1 MEFQIFQKVPAPPQ
15 KRGPGFGVRES
26 KYPFDQLQIDDVLI
40 IPGTTS
46 KNFGPTVRAAEQRL
60 PGYFFTVR
68 TGPVMVKVAGD
79 DGVEVDTE
87 VVPAG
92 AVGVWRV
99 PAKAERKPQKARSA
113 EQKAAAAEKAK
124 VTRAANLAAK
134 KAAAEAA
141 GQAPAAEATG
151 TTG

>member
-1 MEFQIFQKVPAPPQ
+1 MEFQIFSKVPAPPQ

-26 KYPFDQLQIDDVLI
+26 KYPFDKLDVDDVLV

-60 PGYFFTVR
+60 PGFYFTVR
-68 TGPVMVKVAGD
+68 TGPVIVKDDAGND
-79 DGVEVDTE
+79 IE

-99 PAKAERKPQKARSA
+99 AGKAARKPQKARTP
-113 EQKAAAAEKAK
+113 EEKAAAAAKALA
-124 VTRAANLAAK
+124 TRAANKAAK
-134 KAAAEAA
+134 DAAAKAT
-141 GQAPAAEATG
+141 ATG
-151 TTG
+151 

>member
-1 MEFQIFQKVPAPPQ
+1 MTEQRFQIFSKVPAPPQ

-26 KYPFDQLQIDDVLI
+26 KYPFDKLDIDDVLV

-60 PGYFFTVR
+60 KGFYFTVR
-68 TGPVMVKVAGD
+68 TGPVSVKAE
-79 DGVEVDTE
+79 DGSDVE

-99 PAKAERKPQKARSA
+99 GAKAARKPQKERTPEAKA
-113 EQKAAAAEKAK
+113 EAQAKAKATREANKAAKAAAAAG
-124 VTRAANLAAK
+124 TAQAA
-134 KAAAEAA
+134 
-141 GQAPAAEATG
+141 
-151 TTG
+151 

>member
-1 MEFQIFQKVPAPPQ
+1 MEFQVFTKIPAPPQ

-26 KYPFDQLQIDDVLI
+26 KYPFDKLDIDDVLV

-60 PGYFFTVR
+60 PGFYFTVR
-68 TGPVMVKVAGD
+68 TGPVSVKDEAGND
-79 DGVEVDTE
+79 IE

-99 PAKAERKPQKARSA
+99 PSKAPRKPQKERSA
-113 EQKAAAAEKAK
+113 EDKAAAAAKALA
-124 VTRAANLAAK
+124 TRKANKAAK
-134 KAAAEAA
+134 DAAKAA
-141 GQAPAAEATG
+141 QAPAQATG
-151 TTG
+151 